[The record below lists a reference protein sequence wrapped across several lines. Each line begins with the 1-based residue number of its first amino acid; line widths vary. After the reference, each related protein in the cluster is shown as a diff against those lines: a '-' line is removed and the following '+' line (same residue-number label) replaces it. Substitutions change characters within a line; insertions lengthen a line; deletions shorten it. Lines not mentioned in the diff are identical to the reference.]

1 MKSKQILLNVLAVIM
16 AFEFIG
22 ISVLCIKHQSLG
34 SLVVFIISA
43 IAFVIVFN
51 KAYFY
56 KYKR

>member
-1 MKSKQILLNVLAVIM
+1 MKPKQILLNVLAVIM
-16 AFEFIG
+16 AFEYIG
-22 ISVLCIKHQSLG
+22 SNILALRNPSWGGLVLG
-34 SLVVFIISA
+34 VISA